1 MRLPVPLAYSCL
13 AAVALLLPGCKQDR
27 QGPGRG
33 AGESRSFA
41 VPDTASDPGAQIA
54 RRIVKAATLN
64 EAVRATHE
72 AVTRSGLTI
81 SDFKGAPPVPAR
93 SASPFFVLP
102 PEAVLMA
109 HEARHHASTSRLT
122 LAQFGAMLAD
132 FGWPF
137 QGREMPGV
145 QLMQVIAEW
154 VRGARRAPDD
164 SLSFTPLFLADMG
177 RRQNPQVDLASDST
191 DPHAV
196 RLGLLEMQLISAAL
210 TRGAGQPVRTG
221 RRDGLPV
228 LNASYR
234 PRMAGAPCDDT
245 KKWAGETV
253 AGGLTIAFGGWG
265 VGEALE
271 EALQRAGISEANAG
285 TVTKAVDAVAAG
297 MKIVKLGAL
306 YGSVTFKVDHSYDE
320 PVHRPG
326 PGQQK
331 FATVK
336 ATAGIDPAEF
346 KEYQE
351 SLKSGELSTGLR
363 DCLEV
368 LGLPTWSDI
377 SDAAADV
384 DYWRVKWMLGDGAP
398 KHAMHTDNPRQNQWL
413 AAGHRIMAMK
423 RSGPNSSEATYNFML
438 TPELTPDHPG
448 SRLQGEVEVIA
459 ELNMSRPP
467 GVGTITDAMLGAMG
481 LVKALADV
489 GVGWFQEM
497 VTPESYL
504 MVPVEYHQRGVEL
517 LIEDEGQAIVAFGE
531 KGKSIISMTSSERYR
546 HVYAGT
552 MHLGEDSLWQG
563 DLLVTANGDYRAG
576 DDKAIRAFAAKYGNV
591 EGLSLEQLFTAFA
604 DQLKFMSDIPTCTGS
619 YTGAQ
624 RFHVKGSFM
633 TGDKGQDQV
642 ELAFIAAGPPEYY
655 YDTAGCPW
663 ITGENQ
669 EGYKVIPIHLSKEEE
684 TAIVIDAPRVGEQ
697 RVYPKSFNI
706 RGLGHFQTLITV
718 GADFASE

>member
-1 MRLPVPLAYSCL
+1 MRLSVWLAHSCL
-13 AAVALLLPGCKQDR
+13 AAVALLPGCKQDR
-27 QGPGRG
+27 DGSGRG
-33 AGESRSFA
+33 IEEGRSFA
-41 VPDTASDPGAQIA
+41 VPDTASDAGAQVA
-54 RRIVKAATLN
+54 RHIFNAATLD
-64 EAVRATHE
+64 EALKATHE

-81 SDFKGAPPVPAR
+81 SDFKGTAPVPAP

-102 PEAVLMA
+102 PEAVLLA
-109 HEARHHASTSRLT
+109 HEARHHATTSRLT
-122 LAQFGAMLAD
+122 LDQFGAMLAD

-137 QGREMPGV
+137 QGQEMPGV

-164 SLSFTPLFLADMG
+164 SLNFTPLFLADMG
-177 RRQNPQVDLASDST
+177 RRQIPQVDLASDSI
-191 DPHAV
+191 DPGGV
-196 RLGLLEMQLISAAL
+196 RLGLLEMNLISAAL
-210 TRGAGQPVRTG
+210 TRGLGSPVRTG
-221 RRDGLPV
+221 LLEGPPV
-228 LNASYR
+228 FNASYR
-234 PRMAGAPCDDT
+234 ARASGAPCDDT
-245 KKWAGETV
+245 KKWGGETV
-253 AGGLTIAFGGWG
+253 AGGLTTAFGGWG
-265 VGEALE
+265 VGQALE
-271 EALQRAGISEANAG
+271 MALEKAGISQSNVG
-285 TVTKAVDAVAAG
+285 TVTKAIDAVATG
-297 MKIVKLGAL
+297 MKVVKLGAL
-306 YGSVTFKVDHSYDE
+306 YGSIVFELDHAYE
-320 PVHRPG
+320 VPVHRPG
-326 PGQQK
+326 PGEAK

-351 SLKSGELSTGLR
+351 SLKGSELSTGLR
-363 DCLEV
+363 DCLDV
-368 LGLPTWSDI
+368 LGLPTWSDLAEAGA
-377 SDAAADV
+377 DAES
-384 DYWRVKWMLGDGAP
+384 WRVKWMLGKGAP

-423 RSGPNSSEATYNFML
+423 RSGPNASEATYNFML
-438 TPELTPDHPG
+438 TPELTPSHPG
-448 SRLQGEVEVIA
+448 NKLKGEVEIIA
-459 ELNMSRPP
+459 ELNMSKPP
-467 GVGTITDAMLGAMG
+467 GVGTITDAMQVWMG

-489 GVGWFQEM
+489 GAGWFQEM
-497 VTPESYL
+497 VTPESYI
-504 MVPVEYHQRGVEL
+504 MFPVEYHQRGVEL

-576 DDKAIRAFAAKYGNV
+576 DEKAIRAFAAKYGNV

-604 DQLKFMSDIPTCTGS
+604 DQLKFLSDIPTCTGS

-624 RFHVKGSFM
+624 IFHVKGSFM

-669 EGYKVIPIHLSKEEE
+669 QGYKVIPIHLSRDEE
-684 TAIVIDAPRVGEQ
+684 TAIVIDAPRMGER
-697 RVYPKSFNI
+697 RVYPKRSNVK
-706 RGLGHFQTLITV
+706 GLGHFSTLITV
-718 GADFASE
+718 GADFATE